1 MRGQCAHAQAK
12 KVNAM
17 SSRITFLGG
26 AGTVTGSKY
35 LLETAGRRILVDCGL
50 FQGLKQLR
58 LRNWDHFPVEPASVD
73 AVILTHAH
81 LDHSGYIPLLVKSG
95 FKGRIVCTDATA
107 DLCKILL
114 PDSGHLQEKD
124 AEFANRYGFSKH
136 TPALPLYTEHD
147 ARRSLERFHP
157 VSFLEGTDIVP
168 GARATFLPAGHI
180 LGASIVSLKLPEAT
194 LVFSGDLGRFNDPT
208 MIDPAPVDH
217 ADYLVVESTYG
228 DRLHEKTNPQDIL
241 ATVVN
246 RSVQRG
252 GSVLIPT
259 FAVGRVQTILYH
271 LYRLKEAKRIP
282 DVPIFLDSPM
292 AINAAD
298 LMCKYP
304 KGHRLSESLCR
315 EVCDIARYVN
325 EAEDSKR
332 LDHDSMPKIILSAS
346 GMLTGG
352 RVLHHL
358 KVYGPD
364 PRSAIVLAGF
374 QAPGTRG
381 AIIASGAQQV
391 KVHGGYVPILAEVV
405 NIGSMSA
412 HADREEILRWLGQF
426 SAAPKQTFVT
436 HGEPVA
442 ADALRLAIEERLKW
456 SVSVPAYR
464 DTFEFGS

>member
-1 MRGQCAHAQAK
+1 M
-12 KVNAM
+12 
-17 SSRITFLGG
+17 TFLGG

-35 LLETAGRRILVDCGL
+35 LIETGGRTILVDCGL

-58 LRNWDHFPVEPASVD
+58 LRNWDRFPVDPASID
-73 AVILTHAH
+73 AVVLTHAH
-81 LDHSGYIPLLVKSG
+81 LDHSGYVPLLVKNG
-95 FKGRIVCTDATA
+95 FKGEIICTEASA

-124 AEFANRYGFSKH
+124 ADFANRYGFSKH
-136 TPALPLYTEHD
+136 APALPLYNEHD

-157 VSFLEGTDIVP
+157 VPFLKDVEVVSGVK
-168 GARATFLPAGHI
+168 ATFLPAGHI
-180 LGASIVSLKLPEAT
+180 LGASIVSLILPEGR
-194 LVFSGDLGRFNDPT
+194 LVFSGDLGRINDPT
-208 MIDPAPVDH
+208 MVDPAALEH

-228 DRLHEKTNPQDIL
+228 DRLHDKADPQDLL
-241 ATVVN
+241 ATAVN
-246 RSVQRG
+246 RAVQKG

-271 LYRLKEAKRIP
+271 LYRLKQDKRIP
-282 DVPIFLDSPM
+282 EVPVFLDSPM
-292 AINAAD
+292 AVNAAD
-298 LMCKYP
+298 LMCKYL
-304 KGHRLSESLCR
+304 KWHRLSEGLCR
-315 EVCDIARYVN
+315 AVCGIAKYIN
-325 EAEDSKR
+325 EAEESKR
-332 LDHDSMPKIILSAS
+332 LDRDSMPKIILSAS

-364 PRSAIVLAGF
+364 PRSVIVLAGF

-381 AIIASGAQQV
+381 AAIAAGAEQV
-391 KVHGGYVPILAEVV
+391 KVHGGYVPILAEVM

-412 HADREEILRWLGQF
+412 HADRSEILTWLSHF
-426 SAAPKQTFVT
+426 REAPRQTFVT

-456 SVSVPAYR
+456 PVRVPGYR
-464 DTFEFGS
+464 DTFELAP

>member
-1 MRGQCAHAQAK
+1 MA
-12 KVNAM
+12 
-17 SSRITFLGG
+17 SRIIFLGG

-35 LLETAGRRILVDCGL
+35 LIETAGQRILIDCGL

-58 LRNWDHFPVEPASVD
+58 LRNWEPLPVNPASID
-73 AVILTHAH
+73 AVVLTHAH
-81 LDHSGYIPLLVKSG
+81 LDHSGYVPLLVKNG
-95 FKGRIVCTDATA
+95 FKGPIISTDATA

-136 TPALPLYTEHD
+136 KPALPLYSEHD
-147 ARRSLERFHP
+147 ARRSLERFRP
-157 VSFLEGTDIVP
+157 VPFLKSVEAVP
-168 GARATFLPAGHI
+168 GVKATFLPAGHI
-180 LGASIVSLKLPEAT
+180 LGASIVSLKLSERMI
-194 LVFSGDLGRFNDPT
+194 VFSGDLGRTDDPV
-208 MIDPAPVDH
+208 MIDPVPMEH

-228 DRLHEKTNPQDIL
+228 DRVHDKADPQDVL
-241 ATVVN
+241 AAAIK
-246 RSVQRG
+246 RAVQRG

-271 LYRLKEAKRIP
+271 LYRLKQDNRIP

-298 LMCKYP
+298 LLHKYP
-304 KGHRLSESLCR
+304 KWHRLGEEMCQK
-315 EVCDIARYVN
+315 VCGIARYVN

-364 PRSAIVLAGF
+364 PRSTIVLAGF

-381 AIIASGAQQV
+381 AAIAGGAKQV
-391 KVHGGYVPILAEVV
+391 KLHGGYVPILADVV

-412 HADREEILRWLGQF
+412 HADREEILGWLGRF
-426 SAAPKQTFVT
+426 HTPPRQTFVT
-436 HGEPVA
+436 HGEAVA
-442 ADALRLAIEERLKW
+442 ADALRLAIEERFKW
-456 SVSVPAYR
+456 RVSVPAYR
-464 DTFEFGS
+464 DTFEIEP

>member
-1 MRGQCAHAQAK
+1 MT
-12 KVNAM
+12 
-17 SSRITFLGG
+17 SRITFLGG

-35 LLETAGRRILVDCGL
+35 LIEVSGRRILVDCGL

-58 LRNWDHFPVEPASVD
+58 LRNWERLPVDPASID
-73 AVILTHAH
+73 AVVLTHAH
-81 LDHSGYIPLLVKSG
+81 LDHSGYVPLLVKNG
-95 FKGRIVCTDATA
+95 FKGAIISTEATA

-114 PDSGHLQEKD
+114 PDSGHLQEMD

-136 TPALPLYTEHD
+136 KPALPLYTEHD
-147 ARRSLERFHP
+147 ARRSLERFRP
-157 VSFLEGTDIVP
+157 VSFLKSIDVVSGVKT
-168 GARATFLPAGHI
+168 TFLPAGHI
-180 LGASIVSLKLPEAT
+180 LGASIVSLALADGT
-194 LVFSGDLGRFNDPT
+194 IVFSGDLGRTNDPT
-208 MIDPAPVDH
+208 MIDPTPVDH

-228 DRLHEKTNPQDIL
+228 DRLHDKTDPADML
-241 ATVVN
+241 AAAVN
-246 RSVQRG
+246 RAVQRG

-271 LYRLKEAKRIP
+271 LYRLKQEKRIP
-282 DVPIFLDSPM
+282 QVPIFLDSPM

-304 KGHRLSESLCR
+304 KWHRLSEDLCR
-315 EVCDIARYVN
+315 EVCDTARYVN
-325 EAEDSKR
+325 EAEESKR
-332 LDHDSMPKIILSAS
+332 LDRDSVPKIILSAS

-364 PRSAIVLAGF
+364 PRSTIVLVGF

-381 AIIASGAQQV
+381 AAIAAGAQQV
-391 KVHGGYVPILAEVV
+391 KVHGGYVPILADVV

-412 HADREEILRWLGQF
+412 HADREEILAWLGRF
-426 SAAPKQTFVT
+426 RAAPREAFVT

-456 SVSVPAYR
+456 PVRVPAYR

>member
-1 MRGQCAHAQAK
+1 MA
-12 KVNAM
+12 
-17 SSRITFLGG
+17 SRITFLGG

-35 LLETAGRRILVDCGL
+35 LIETGGRTILVDCGL
-50 FQGLKQLR
+50 FQGLKELR
-58 LRNWDHFPVEPASVD
+58 LRNWDRFPVDPASID

-81 LDHSGYIPLLVKSG
+81 LDHSGYVPLLVKNG
-95 FKGRIVCTDATA
+95 FKGKIICTEATA

-124 AEFANRYGFSKH
+124 ADFANRYGFSKH
-136 TPALPLYTEHD
+136 APALPLYNEHD

-157 VSFLEGTDIVP
+157 VPFLKDVDVVSGVK
-168 GARATFLPAGHI
+168 ATFLPAGHI
-180 LGASIVSLKLPEAT
+180 LGASIVSLVLPEGR
-194 LVFSGDLGRFNDPT
+194 LVFSGDLGRINDPT
-208 MIDPAPVDH
+208 MVDPAPVEH

-228 DRLHEKTNPQDIL
+228 DRLHDKADPQDLL
-241 ATVVN
+241 AAAVN
-246 RSVQRG
+246 RAVQKG

-271 LYRLKEAKRIP
+271 LYRLKQDKRIP
-282 DVPIFLDSPM
+282 EVPVFLDSPM
-292 AINAAD
+292 AVNAAD
-298 LMCKYP
+298 LMCKYL
-304 KGHRLSESLCR
+304 KWHRLSEDLCGA
-315 EVCDIARYVN
+315 VCGIAKYIN
-325 EAEDSKR
+325 EAEESKR
-332 LDHDSMPKIILSAS
+332 LDRDPMPKIILSAS

-364 PRSAIVLAGF
+364 PRSVIVLAGF

-381 AIIASGAQQV
+381 AAIAVGAEQV
-391 KVHGGYVPILAEVV
+391 KVHGGYVPILAEVM

-412 HADREEILRWLGQF
+412 HADRSEILTWLGHF
-426 SAAPKQTFVT
+426 REAPRQTFVT

-456 SVSVPAYR
+456 PVQVPGYR
-464 DTFEFGS
+464 DSFELAP